1 MNLPMFSGRTSNEEE
16 HNCRYCSRSHGIL
29 RVTAYYGQTKRA
41 ITNCGAFLDPPGINS
56 VAVSEPPLLYAG
68 VIIIDQALPFVVVII
83 DIRGPL

>member
-1 MNLPMFSGRTSNEEE
+1 LIVLFALDEWF
-16 HNCRYCSRSHGIL
+16 
-29 RVTAYYGQTKRA
+29 V
-41 ITNCGAFLDPPGINS
+41 DPPGINS